1 MDLTYIVYDI
11 GTLCYDLHLII
22 IVKNSFLALK
32 HEVINCCQCPRL
44 VAWREEIAQTKTK
57 RFSDQIYWGRP
68 VAGFGDSNAR
78 LLIIGLAPAGHG
90 SNRTGRMFTGDRSGD
105 WLYRALHKAGF
116 ANQPTS
122 VHSRDGLKLTDCYIT
137 ACVRCA
143 PPQNK
148 PMPKEFRNC
157 RNFLINDI
165 QLLKNVEIV
174 IGLGKLAFDHGVK
187 ALVEVY
193 NLKLKNKPK
202 FSHATVV
209 KLSSKITL
217 IGSYHPSQQNTFTR
231 KLTEP
236 MFDKI
241 FQKTKTIIK

>member
-1 MDLTYIVYDI
+1 M
-11 GTLCYDLHLII
+11 
-22 IVKNSFLALK
+22 
-32 HEVINCCQCPRL
+32 
-44 VAWREEIAQTKTK
+44 
-57 RFSDQIYWGRP
+57 
-68 VAGFGDSNAR
+68 
-78 LLIIGLAPAGHG
+78 
-90 SNRTGRMFTGDRSGD
+90 
-105 WLYRALHKAGF
+105 
-116 ANQPTS
+116 
-122 VHSRDGLKLTDCYIT
+122 
-137 ACVRCA
+137 
-143 PPQNK
+143 
-148 PMPKEFRNC
+148 
-157 RNFLINDI
+157 
-165 QLLKNVEIV
+165 

-187 ALVEVY
+187 ALAEVY